1 MHSAAS
7 TPTRL
12 PESDP
17 NANRSTASKSDEFED
32 ENTRSFPY
40 PACWKDDARMNVL
53 LAPFRPREVNPE
65 NYESKLKFW
74 QDMIA
79 QYCEH
84 TGTGCFCK
92 RDLQL
97 VFARGDRI
105 PYGLDTVMTEM
116 LQAKKIRIRADY
128 AYDPENTWSGWAMNS
143 FFKRPISWGWQTLKS
158 KMGLQAQIDAG
169 LLEYVH
175 LEVMKKFC
183 KLLQQ
188 SVLQQHQGEL
198 LHYDNF
204 VEISNAVLALKEDCL
219 LLCLHVLNCQRKIG
233 LEYKVEEKEQKIH
246 LIKIP
251 SQNDASIAI
260 TQTDRA
266 VHNLK
271 MTQASLLKQLETL
284 EEDIK
289 VNEEKARAYLKEN
302 KRQLAKTY
310 LRKKHLMEKNH
321 EKRSS
326 ALHNIESLI
335 TSVDEAQSHGQILD
349 AYKIG
354 SKALQKAL
362 NDSGLKYDNVDEII
376 ADVRDTM
383 ETHQE
388 IQDTLANANLTDIGA
403 GSADLNDNDA
413 LEREL
418 QQILGQT
425 GQTPVRQTNTDANSN
440 EKVAKATPIAQ
451 PKPTAKITDAELLA
465 MLEGLGVEDDSP
477 KKSEKS
483 ARSAVAE

>member
-1 MHSAAS
+1 MSIATS
-7 TPTRL
+7 TPLRT
-12 PESDP
+12 PTKDQ
-17 NANRSTASKSDEFED
+17 NANNSSSSRAED
-32 ENTRSFPY
+32 SINADDSQSFPY
-40 PACWKDDARMNVL
+40 PTCWNDDVRMNVL
-53 LAPFRPREVNPE
+53 LAPFRNREVNPE
-65 NYESKLKFW
+65 NYDSKMKFW

-84 TGTGCFCK
+84 EGSGCFCK

-97 VFARGDRI
+97 TFARGDRI
-105 PYGLDTVMTEM
+105 PYGLDTVLSEM
-116 LQAKKIRIRADY
+116 LYTKKIRTRADFE
-128 AYDPENTWSGWAMNS
+128 YDPENTWSGWAVNS
-143 FFKRPISWGWQTLKS
+143 FVKRPISWGWQTLKS
-158 KMGLQAQIDAG
+158 KIGIQVERDSG

-183 KLLQQ
+183 KQIQQ
-188 SVLQQHQGEL
+188 SLLQQHQGEL
-198 LHYDNF
+198 LHYESF
-204 VEISNAVLALKEDCL
+204 KKLADAALTLKEDCL
-219 LLCLHVLNCQRKIG
+219 LLCLHVLHCQRKVG
-233 LEYKVEEKEQKIH
+233 LEFKVEDQEQQIH

-251 SQNDASIAI
+251 AKNDANIAI
-260 TQTDRA
+260 TETDRA

-271 MTQASLLKQLETL
+271 MTQVSLLKQLENL
-284 EEDIK
+284 EEDMRE
-289 VNEEKARAYLKEN
+289 NEEKARQYVKEN

-321 EKRSS
+321 EKRSI

-362 NDSGLKYDNVDEII
+362 NDSGLKYDNVDEVI
-376 ADVRDTM
+376 AEVRDTM

-388 IQDTLANANLTDIGA
+388 LQDTLANAGLSDIATG
-403 GSADLNDNDA
+403 GADLNDNDA

-425 GQTPVRQTNTDANSN
+425 GQTPVRPTQTNANDNGKHPQFQS
-440 EKVAKATPIAQ
+440 
-451 PKPTAKITDAELLA
+451 TAVLLR
-465 MLEGLGVEDDSP
+465 
-477 KKSEKS
+477 K
-483 ARSAVAE
+483 